1 MVGRQHG
8 WLFAPQLDHG
18 QLPQQALI
26 APQRGVFVEDT
37 RRTEGT
43 GRRGWCETSAA
54 TSGTDPQPGIQ
65 TAHVRDPGAVGL
77 EGSGALLIA
86 TTRQPGE
93 ALLAQ
98 QYGKGIDADGVPA
111 RGQFALNVVDRE
123 VALAQSHHLFADR
136 IAGRSG
142 NERQR
147 VLGRKTPAKTVSE
160 LDLVNTA

>member
-1 MVGRQHG
+1 
-8 WLFAPQLDHG
+8 
-18 QLPQQALI
+18 
-26 APQRGVFVEDT
+26 VFVEDT

-54 TSGTDPQPGIQ
+54 TSGTDPQPGIR
-65 TAHVRDPGAVGL
+65 TAHIRDPGAVGL

-98 QYGKGIDADGVPA
+98 QYGKGIDADGVLA

-123 VALAQSHHLFADR
+123 VALAQSHHLSADR

-142 NERQR
+142 VRTREGEEEGD
-147 VLGRKTPAKTVSE
+147 GRGFRFMG
-160 LDLVNTA
+160 

>member
-1 MVGRQHG
+1 MDSGMSFSMRRIRRRHAAYGRYG
-8 WLFAPQLDHG
+8 PARVVRNE
-18 QLPQQALI
+18 
-26 APQRGVFVEDT
+26 RGDI
-37 RRTEGT
+37 R
-43 GRRGWCETSAA
+43 
-54 TSGTDPQPGIQ
+54 TDPQPGIQ

-136 IAGRSG
+136 IAGQ
-142 NERQR
+142 ERKR
-147 VLGRKTPAKTVSE
+147 AATRAWTK
-160 LDLVNTA
+160 NTGKNCFRT